1 MKNKNLIYWIV
12 TGLFSGF
19 MVFSAYPDVI
29 LDPQAVEMI
38 GNQMG
43 YPDYFIR
50 FIGIAKILGVI
61 AVLLS
66 INRRI
71 KEWAYA
77 GLFFDLFGAV
87 VSIIATE
94 GVSGGVFF
102 MMLPIGFLFWSYYLW
117 HQKIKTA

>member
-38 GNQMG
+38 GKQMG

-61 AVLLS
+61 AVLLP

-94 GVSGGVFF
+94 GVSGGVLF

>member
-38 GNQMG
+38 GKQMG

-61 AVLLS
+61 AVLLP

-94 GVSGGVFF
+94 GVSGGVLF
-102 MMLPIGFLFWSYYLW
+102 MMLLIGFLFWSYYLW